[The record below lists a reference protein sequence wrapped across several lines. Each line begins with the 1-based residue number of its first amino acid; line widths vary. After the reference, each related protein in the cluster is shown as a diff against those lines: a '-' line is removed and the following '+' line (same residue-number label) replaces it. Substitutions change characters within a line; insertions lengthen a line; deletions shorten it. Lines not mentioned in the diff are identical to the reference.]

1 MKAYNW
7 VLTLYGNNNTIR
19 KRFLI
24 MNRTERAANNEAMRY
39 IENFRITLDWT
50 LTLASKKDLTI
61 SELN

>member
-24 MNRTERAANNEAMRY
+24 MNRTEQAANNEAMRY